1 MAGGRW
7 YGVQALACCL
17 LDESAESKTK
27 ALNSI
32 PPTTACPATDHWPL
46 ATDHWPLTTDH
57 FFCYHPSVTTP
68 FQVLLVEDNPI
79 DTQIVKALIL
89 TSQGEFECKST
100 ESLAGALECIA
111 ANRFD
116 AILLDF
122 NLPDCEGIDTF
133 LQLEKYA
140 AEVAIIPL
148 TATDDD
154 DLAVEAVRRGA
165 QDYLVK
171 GAVTGPLLLRSLRYS
186 IERKQIREAL
196 ERARDELEIRVA
208 ERTAELSAL
217 SHRLVEAQETERRK
231 IAREL
236 HDEIGQALTGLK
248 LVLGTALRQSDEKRL
263 ESLVQAQS
271 ILSDLMG
278 RVRDLSLDLRPS
290 VLDDLGLL
298 HALLW
303 HIERYAKQTGV
314 QVEFTHDGLDG
325 LRFRSEIETSAFRIV
340 QEALTNVARY
350 AAVDRADLRAEA
362 TEGVLTIQI
371 KDRGAGFNVES
382 ALNAHR
388 SIGLAGMRERAR
400 LLNGS
405 LTIDSTP
412 GKGTSVTARLPLHL
426 AERG

>member
-1 MAGGRW
+1 M
-7 YGVQALACCL
+7 
-17 LDESAESKTK
+17 
-27 ALNSI
+27 
-32 PPTTACPATDHWPL
+32 
-46 ATDHWPLTTDH
+46 
-57 FFCYHPSVTTP
+57 TTP
-68 FQVLLVEDNPI
+68 HQVLLVEDNAI

-111 ANRFD
+111 TTRFD

-122 NLPDCEGIDTF
+122 NLPDCEGLDTF

-140 AEVAIIPL
+140 TEVAIIPL

-154 DLAVEAVRRGA
+154 DLAIEAVRRGA

-196 ERARDELEIRVA
+196 ERTRDELEIRVA

-248 LVLGTALRQSDEKRL
+248 LVLGTAVRQSDEKRL

-314 QVEFTHDGLDG
+314 QVDFDHDGLDG

-350 AAVDRADLRAEA
+350 AAVDHADLRALV

-371 KDRGAGFNVES
+371 KDRGAGFDVDF

-405 LTIDSTP
+405 LTIDSSP
-412 GKGTSVTARLPLHL
+412 GKGTSITARLPLEL